1 MIQNDTFFKA
11 FAGGNEDK
19 ALKLKVV
26 EKVFIREAR
35 GGRAQQ
41 NQGKAKIKTRKHQ
54 KLVLKQKRRKTKK
67 TDKGSEKYR
76 QTDTCESGVTTQCME
91 VIAFNSSNNFIDNF
105 RMQGMFYFLKH
116 IRETI
121 S

>member
-1 MIQNDTFFKA
+1 MIQIDTFIKA

-19 ALKLKVV
+19 ALKLKDV

-35 GGRAQQ
+35 GGRVQQ
-41 NQGKAKIKTRKHQ
+41 NEGKAKIKTRKRKHQ

-67 TDKGSEKYR
+67 TDKGSGKYKNR

-91 VIAFNSSNNFIDNF
+91 VIAFSSSDN
-105 RMQGMFYFLKH
+105 LH
-116 IRETI
+116 T
-121 S
+121 